1 MACLLK
7 RGEQQSDQGM
17 AEHNATSPGVP
28 LRVELFGRARLVCGQ
43 SYVDITVPADVTIS
57 EIVTALATV
66 CPELRGTAIRADLSG
81 LHESYTCNLNGLM
94 FITQERLHLQP
105 GDTLL
110 LFSSQA
116 GG

>member
-43 SYVDITVPADVTIS
+43 SSVDITVPADVTIS

-81 LHESYTCNLNGLM
+81 LHESYICNLNGLT

-110 LFSSQA
+110 VFSSQA

>member
-1 MACLLK
+1 
-7 RGEQQSDQGM
+7 M
-17 AEHNATSPGVP
+17 AEHNAAPPVVQ

-43 SYVDITVPADVTIS
+43 SSVDITVPADVTIS

-66 CPELRGTAIRADLSG
+66 CPALRGTAIRADLSG
-81 LHESYTCNLNGLM
+81 LHESYTCNLNGLT
-94 FITQERLHLQP
+94 FITQESLHLQP